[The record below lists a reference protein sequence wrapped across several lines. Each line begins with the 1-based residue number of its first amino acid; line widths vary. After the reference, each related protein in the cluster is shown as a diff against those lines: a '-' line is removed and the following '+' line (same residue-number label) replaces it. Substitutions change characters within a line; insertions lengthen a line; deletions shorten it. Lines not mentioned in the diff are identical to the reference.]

1 MKLKNYFWIVIFT
14 IALLLSIQLVYSKAN
29 PSRNAL
35 IQASNFTALKNGV
48 YDGDMTFAQL
58 KQQGNFGLGTLD
70 QLDGEMVG
78 LDGKFYQ
85 VKANGIVYPIAPD
98 MKTPFAAVTFFT
110 TEKSLHFNET
120 INYQLLKQALDKKL
134 LSLNLPYAIRIRGKF
149 PYLKFRSV
157 PKQTLPYPALEQA
170 IKNQVIFEKRNLTGT
185 LVGFRM
191 PSYTKEINVE
201 GYHFHF
207 ISDDR
212 LTAGHLIDGEFQ
224 NFNAEIQT
232 LRDVQMMLP
241 SNQAFNQANLQ

>member
-1 MKLKNYFWIVIFT
+1 MKLKKYWWISILIIT
-14 IALLLSIQLVYSKAN
+14 LLLSIKPVYTMQSK
-29 PSRNAL
+29 PRNIL
-35 IQASNFTALKNGV
+35 TQASNLTALMSGV

-58 KQQGNFGLGTLD
+58 KRLGNFGLGTLD
-70 QLDGEMVG
+70 SLDGELVG

-85 VKANGIVYPIAPD
+85 VKADGIVYPVTPN

-110 TEKSLHFNET
+110 KEQMLNLNGTV
-120 INYQLLKQALDKKL
+120 NYEQMRQSLDKKL
-134 LSLNLPYAIRIRGKF
+134 LSFNLPYAIRIRSKF

-157 PKQTLPYPALEQA
+157 PKQTPPYKPLEQVL
-170 IKNQVIFEKRNLTGT
+170 KNQIIFEKRNITGT

-191 PSYTKEINVE
+191 PSYTKGINVE

-212 LTAGHLIDGEFQ
+212 KTGGHLIDGEFQ
-224 NFNAEIQT
+224 KINAEIQI